1 MIKNNAAAMINK
13 FKLQQAKIKRPGQIK
28 TIRNQ
33 LKDTTKRY
41 LSSLQGKRSPFVI
54 ALQKKMLSL
63 NHKIISLDDLNRILE
78 DYPEAVSNES
88 QMKKVGRAAILNTTV
103 KALSLYL
110 DNVLVSTFII
120 TDEGIRQFDNNK
132 K

>member
-1 MIKNNAAAMINK
+1 MITKINAVAMISK
-13 FKLQQAKIKRPGQIK
+13 FKLQQAK
-28 TIRNQ
+28 RN
-33 LKDTTKRY
+33 KDTSRTKRY

-78 DYPEAVSNES
+78 DYPEAVSHEG
-88 QMKKVGRAAILNTTV
+88 KLKRRGKEVVLNTTV

-110 DNVLVSTFII
+110 NGVLVSTFII

>member
-1 MIKNNAAAMINK
+1 MIKNNVAAMIK
-13 FKLQQAKIKRPGQIK
+13 KIQLKQAKRDNV
-28 TIRNQ
+28 TN
-33 LKDTTKRY
+33 TTKRY
-41 LSSLQGKRSPFVI
+41 LTCLKGKRSPFVI

-63 NHKIISLDDLNRILE
+63 DNKIISLDDLNRILE
-78 DYPEAVSNES
+78 DYPEAVASES

-110 DNVLVSTFII
+110 NGVLVSTFIV
-120 TDEGIRQFDNNK
+120 TDAGIRQFDNNK